1 MLVRILQEKIA
12 MTRILFF
19 AIVLSLS
26 GTVIAQDSATDPA
39 TIKPVFA
46 PAQPPPDMDAPG
58 TAPASAAGTTNKSG
72 NSAAPGKPAAVNLP
86 NAASAPARVKASTNK
101 IGDGPVAGGMPELP
115 VVTVRKEGND
125 TVEEYRRNG
134 NIFMVRIMPTDGPA
148 HYYVDRTG
156 NGRLDRDPLDNTP
169 GPISPV
175 YFKIYDWK

>member
-1 MLVRILQEKIA
+1 
-12 MTRILFF
+12 MTRILFL

-26 GTVIAQDSATDPA
+26 GSVVAQDSATGPA
-39 TIKPVFA
+39 AAKSLFA

-58 TAPASAAGTTNKSG
+58 TAPVAAAAIAIKSG
-72 NSAAPGKPAAVNLP
+72 NTVTASNPAAVNVP
-86 NAASAPARVKASTNK
+86 NAASAPARVQASSNK
-101 IGDGPVAGGMPELP
+101 IGDGPVASGMPELP

-134 NIFMVRIMPTDGPA
+134 KIFMVRIMPTDGPA

-156 NGRLDRDPLDNTP
+156 NGRLDRDPLDNAP

>member
-1 MLVRILQEKIA
+1 

-26 GTVIAQDSATDPA
+26 GTLVAQDSATDP
-39 TIKPVFA
+39 TTPKPVFA

-58 TAPASAAGTTNKSG
+58 TAPAATATNKSG
-72 NSAAPGKPAAVNLP
+72 NAAAGKPAAVNVP
-86 NAASAPARVKASTNK
+86 NPASAPARVQASTDK

-134 NIFMVRIMPTDGPA
+134 KIFMVRIMPTDGPA

-175 YFKIYDWK
+175 YFKIYEWK

>member
-1 MLVRILQEKIA
+1 

-26 GTVIAQDSATDPA
+26 TGAIAQDSAGDP
-39 TIKPVFA
+39 TTPKPVFA

-58 TAPASAAGTTNKSG
+58 TAPVPASATVGKTANT
-72 NSAAPGKPAAVNLP
+72 AATGKPAAVNVP
-86 NAASAPARVKASTNK
+86 NAASAPARVQASTDK

-134 NIFMVRIMPTDGPA
+134 KIFMVRIMPTDGPA

-156 NGRLDRDPLDNTP
+156 NGRLDRNPLDNTP

>member
-1 MLVRILQEKIA
+1 

-19 AIVLSLS
+19 AIVFLFSS
-26 GTVIAQDSATDPA
+26 AVIAQDSATDPA
-39 TIKPVFA
+39 APKPVFA

-58 TAPASAAGTTNKSG
+58 TAPASAAATTSRSG
-72 NSAAPGKPAAVNLP
+72 NTAAAGKPAAVNVP
-86 NAASAPARVKASTNK
+86 TPASAPARVQASTSK

-134 NIFMVRIMPTDGPA
+134 KIFMVRIMPTDGPS